1 MSTWFRSMTIAL
13 AYGALVL
20 VSKASA
26 STPNIVVI
34 FMDDLGY
41 ADIGSFG
48 ARGYGTPNLDRMASE
63 GRRFT
68 DFVVAS
74 AVCSASRSALMT
86 GCIHERIGFRGA
98 LGPNSMMGIAASE
111 MTFAELCKQK
121 GYATAIFGKWHLGH
135 HPKFLPTRHGFDQY
149 VGLPYSNDMWPYHPE
164 FVNLPADS
172 PKRKNNYPPLPL
184 VKNDRIID
192 SEVGPEDQKE
202 LTKLYTQEAVRFIH
216 ENRNKPFFLYVPH
229 AMVHVPLF
237 ASADFDSKSGKG
249 IFADVM
255 QEVDWSVGQ
264 ILKTLQAEGID
275 ENTLVVFTS
284 DNGPWLS
291 YGDHAGS
298 AGPLR
303 EGKGTAWEGGVRV
316 PTLMRW
322 PQRIPANTSCDL
334 LASTIDLLP
343 TVAAIIEAPL
353 PKQKID
359 GRDIRSLMFGD
370 AHAASPHA
378 SYPYYYAD
386 GELRAIRN
394 ERWKLVF
401 EHESRTLDGKPGGK
415 DGMPSAYVNKKVSKA
430 LYDLDHDVGEAR
442 NVLEDHPNIA
452 KSLEEQAEQWR
463 DELGDSLTKRKG
475 KAIRPADRLQE
486 GEPKLV
492 P

>member
-1 MSTWFRSMTIAL
+1 MSTWFRSL
-13 AYGALVL
+13 AIGITYGALAL
-20 VSKASA
+20 VSEASA
-26 STPNIVVI
+26 STPNIIVI

-41 ADIGSFG
+41 ADIGPFG
-48 ARGYGTPNLDRMASE
+48 ARGYNTPNLDRMASE

-111 MTFAELCKQK
+111 MTLAELCKQK

-149 VGLPYSNDMWPYHPE
+149 LGLPYSNDMWPFHPE
-164 FVNLPADS
+164 FVNLPPDS

-229 AMVHVPLF
+229 AMVHVPLY

-264 ILKTLQAEGID
+264 ILKTLQADGID

-322 PQRIPANTSCDL
+322 PKRIPANTSCDL
-334 LASTIDLLP
+334 LASTLDLLP
-343 TVAAIIEAPL
+343 TAAALIDAPL
-353 PKQKID
+353 PAQKID

-370 AHAASPHA
+370 AQAISPHT

-401 EHESRTLDGKPGGK
+401 EHESRSLDGKPGGK
-415 DGMPSAYVNKKVSKA
+415 DGMPSAYVNKKVTKA
-430 LYDLDHDVGEAR
+430 LYDLDHDVGETR

-452 KSLEEQAEQWR
+452 KSLEAQAEQWR